1 MIRYS
6 RALVFFF
13 LSMALVFASSA
24 SYGGSSDPTPLSGAV
39 GRSPCDLTLTVTES
53 PDLEQQT
60 LSKFLENLAPEP
72 HPAGYQ
78 DGRGCWKCHTFAGC
92 CSCDEEF
99 AIIPCDDYCGCW

>member
-1 MIRYS
+1 MIRSS

-24 SYGGSSDPTPLSGAV
+24 SYGGSSDLTPLSGAV
-39 GRSPCDLTLTVTES
+39 GSPCNLTLTVTES

-78 DGRGCWKCHTFAGC
+78 DGLGCWKCHTFAGC